1 MPAQKIY
8 VSGPM
13 FLGGPLHA
21 TSASAVSGP
30 TYASTRTIGVGDIH
44 RSTVKTKPVDPR
56 QYRATVTDFY
66 RRMPPEAPTP
76 IEGSNLLY
84 VGWHHYVH
92 ASLTNAMAREY
103 I

>member
-1 MPAQKIY
+1 MPPSKIY

-21 TSASAVSGP
+21 TSAGAVNGP

-44 RSTVKTKPVDPR
+44 RTAVKTEPGEPR

-66 RRMPPEAPTP
+66 RAMPPP
-76 IEGSNLLY
+76 EGLHA
-84 VGWHHYVH
+84 WTHYVH
-92 ASLTNAMAREY
+92 ASLTDAMAREY